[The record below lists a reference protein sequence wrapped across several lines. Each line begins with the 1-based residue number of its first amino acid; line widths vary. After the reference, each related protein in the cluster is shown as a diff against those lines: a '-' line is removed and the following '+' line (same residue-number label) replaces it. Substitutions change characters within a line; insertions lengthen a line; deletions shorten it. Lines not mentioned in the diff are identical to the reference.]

1 MPAYRSIGAKALRF
15 PDCPNCV
22 HPSRTITRHSKT
34 ARCLGVYAPGIDCGG
49 VQLSKTQLKGRTP
62 DAEAK
67 ACKSRLSHVSGTQ
80 IWLVFIVAPDWIA
93 HAKTLM
99 SSSAS
104 GPSRCSTQDSTRPLF
119 NRPSH
124 PQQPY
129 QTNLTSCALSVSSN
143 SMHARCHFENRRFY
157 PASKSGRLL
166 IEFRCRY
173 VSSRSRVSR

>member
-1 MPAYRSIGAKALRF
+1 MSKCIRAGRLRSTPKRR
-15 PDCPNCV
+15 DV
-22 HPSRTITRHSKT
+22 E
-34 ARCLGVYAPGIDCGG
+34 VYAPGIDCWS
-49 VQLSKTQLKGRTP
+49 VQLNKTQLRTRTP
-62 DAEAK
+62 DAEGK
-67 ACKSRLSHVSGTQ
+67 ACKSRLSHVPGTQ
-80 IWLVFIVAPDWIA
+80 ISLVSIVAPDWIA

-104 GPSRCSTQDSTRPLF
+104 GPSRCSTQDSTRSPF

-124 PQQPY
+124 HQQP
-129 QTNLTSCALSVSSN
+129 TRRISRPPLSLSSA
-143 SMHARCHFENRRFY
+143 SMHACCHFENRRFY

>member
-1 MPAYRSIGAKALRF
+1 MLR
-15 PDCPNCV
+15 
-22 HPSRTITRHSKT
+22 
-34 ARCLGVYAPGIDCGG
+34 VYAPPGIDCGS
-49 VQLSKTQLKGRTP
+49 VQLNKTQLKAPTL

-80 IWLVFIVAPDWIA
+80 ISLVSIVAPDWIA
-93 HAKTLM
+93 HAKTVM

-129 QTNLTSCALSVSSN
+129 QTNLTSCALSVSST
-143 SMHARCHFENRRFY
+143 SMHARCHFREQTFLPGIQVWSVIDLVPLPLRVF
-157 PASKSGRLL
+157 PK
-166 IEFRCRY
+166 
-173 VSSRSRVSR
+173 SRVAIATQASQRSALKKRNRAVVT